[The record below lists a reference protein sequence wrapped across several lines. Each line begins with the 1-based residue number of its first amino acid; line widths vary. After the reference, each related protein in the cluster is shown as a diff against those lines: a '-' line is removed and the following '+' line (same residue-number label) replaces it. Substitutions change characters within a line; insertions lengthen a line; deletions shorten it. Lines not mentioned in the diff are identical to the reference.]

1 MTAAPGTVEAMTG
14 TTRTETFTRTAIDV
28 LGADPALV
36 AACAEQLEHGQVM
49 LLGISGKLASGKDAV
64 ASEVMRAIGA
74 GDALH
79 WSYAR
84 PMRAEVDQ
92 MIGVLAASRGRGDA
106 VERIAD
112 EHGVEAA
119 HAAHVVDLLAPAL
132 EVTPE
137 LSSWQRTPVM
147 RAVLQY
153 WGTQVRRAQDR
164 DYWVK
169 RALCQVLPEIAAG
182 RSVYFTDL
190 RFPNEVDIPRRLGFL
205 TVRITVSAEVQAQR
219 LFARDGLA
227 PNPDTMN
234 HESETA
240 LDNYDGFD
248 LVVSN
253 EGPIGEA
260 VGAIVAALRA

>member
-1 MTAAPGTVEAMTG
+1 MTSNSRVE
-14 TTRTETFTRTAIDV
+14 RFIETASEL
-28 LGADPALV
+28 LGAD
-36 AACAEQLEHGQVM
+36 EQLVNRAAERLATGNVT

-64 ASEVMRAIGA
+64 AAEVMTELGVT
-74 GDALH
+74 DPLH

-84 PMRAEVDQ
+84 PMRSEIDQ
-92 MIGVLAASRGRGDA
+92 IIA
-106 VERIAD
+106 VIAD
-112 EHGVEAA
+112 SSDPTVAA
-119 HAAHVVDLLAPAL
+119 ARVADEQGIDAHHARYVTEMLAPA
-132 EVTPE
+132 VAVSPE

-153 WGTQVRRAQDR
+153 WGTQVRRAQDH

-169 RALCQVLPEIAAG
+169 RALGQVLPSIADG

-205 TVRITVSAEVQAQR
+205 TVRITVSPEVQAQR

-227 PNPDTMN
+227 PNAEALA

-240 LDNYDGFD
+240 LDGYEEFD
-248 LVVSN
+248 LMVN
-253 EGPIGEA
+253 NDGPIHEA
-260 VGAIVAALRA
+260 VGVILSRLRR